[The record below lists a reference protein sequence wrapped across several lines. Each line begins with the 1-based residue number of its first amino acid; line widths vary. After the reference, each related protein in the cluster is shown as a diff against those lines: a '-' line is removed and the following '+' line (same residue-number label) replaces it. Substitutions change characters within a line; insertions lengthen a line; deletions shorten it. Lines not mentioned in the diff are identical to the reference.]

1 MQPLHWNVVAAPEL
15 ADVGEDS
22 GLLAMGKEKWQDL
35 VVSPL
40 VASKDALIAWLLVD
54 KVTKA
59 TGDASEKPAAAAAVA
74 SLPED
79 EEAIPDNIDH
89 G

>member
-1 MQPLHWNVVAAPEL
+1 MQPLHWNVVAALEL

-59 TGDASEKPAAAAAVA
+59 TGDASEKPAAAVA